1 MVLDRDFNK
10 KGGNSMIG
18 LKNCHIISPFIEIDN
33 GYIFI
38 KGRKILYVG
47 SDKKIA
53 EGEQVNWID
62 ACGNF
67 VFPGFIN
74 LHFHGISGRS
84 FMETDYENLDLI
96 SRNAARSGMTGYLA
110 STIGDSLEDM
120 IRRARETGIATKK
133 GVSGARMLGIYF
145 EGPYINFEKKGAA
158 PDYRV
163 RKPNV
168 DELKELVDAAEGE
181 LKMIIIAPELDG
193 AIDFIKFAVSRNVIV
208 SLGHT
213 NATYDEFI
221 NGVDAAGVKV
231 HTTHT
236 YNGMRSLHH
245 REPGALGAI
254 FLDHRVSAEVVCDFV
269 HVHPKA
275 IELLIR
281 LKGIDNVSLITDGT
295 PYTYMSDGEYTT
307 EYGQEAIVSNGTV
320 KLKDGTIAG
329 SMMPMN
335 EQFRNL
341 VKGVGLP
348 ISSAIRMVSVNPAK
362 VLNIF
367 SEVGSLEPGKEADM
381 VIMDKDMN
389 VLKTIVG
396 GRVVYQAD

>member
-1 MVLDRDFNK
+1 
-10 KGGNSMIG
+10 
-18 LKNCHIISPFIEIDN
+18 
-33 GYIFI
+33 
-38 KGRKILYVG
+38 
-47 SDKKIA
+47 
-53 EGEQVNWID
+53 
-62 ACGNF
+62 
-67 VFPGFIN
+67 
-74 LHFHGISGRS
+74 
-84 FMETDYENLDLI
+84 
-96 SRNAARSGMTGYLA
+96 
-110 STIGDSLEDM
+110 
-120 IRRARETGIATKK
+120 
-133 GVSGARMLGIYF
+133 
-145 EGPYINFEKKGAA
+145 
-158 PDYRV
+158 
-163 RKPNV
+163 
-168 DELKELVDAAEGE
+168 
-181 LKMIIIAPELDG
+181 
-193 AIDFIKFAVSRNVIV
+193 
-208 SLGHT
+208 
-213 NATYDEFI
+213 
-221 NGVDAAGVKV
+221 
-231 HTTHT
+231 
-236 YNGMRSLHH
+236 
-245 REPGALGAI
+245 
-254 FLDHRVSAEVVCDFV
+254 
-269 HVHPKA
+269 VHPKA